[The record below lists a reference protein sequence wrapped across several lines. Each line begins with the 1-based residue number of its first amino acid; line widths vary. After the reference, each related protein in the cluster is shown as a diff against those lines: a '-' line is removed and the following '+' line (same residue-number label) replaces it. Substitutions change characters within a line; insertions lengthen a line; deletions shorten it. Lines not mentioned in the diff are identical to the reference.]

1 MDFSTPISTV
11 IPSLDG
17 PVLQVLARTDRML
30 SGRQV
35 HAEARAGSVAGV
47 RLVLQRLAST
57 GLVHV
62 DEAGTSLLYRLNRS
76 HLAAQAV
83 ELLANLRATFADTL
97 AANIASWRIPPL
109 HASLYGAAAHGEGGL
124 TSDVALVLI
133 RSDEV
138 ATDNRL
144 WEEQVGGLMS
154 DIVELTGNPVDVD
167 ELSLRDLSNHHRAA
181 APVVE
186 EWLDHP
192 TILYGPPLQVLLAGR
207 ASVVRPSLADL
218 PSLPNLANFPAM
230 PELTATAAR

>member
-17 PVLQVLARTDRML
+17 PVLQVLARADRML

-35 HAEARAGSVAGV
+35 HAEAGTGSVAGV

-62 DEAGTSLLYRLNRS
+62 DEAGSSLLYRLNRA

-109 HASLYGAAAHGEGGL
+109 HASLYGAAARGEGDL
-124 TSDVALVLI
+124 TSDVTLLLI

-138 ATDNRL
+138 ATDNFL
-144 WEEQVGGLMS
+144 WEEQVSALMS

-167 ELSLRDLSNHHRAA
+167 ELSLRDLANHHRAA
-181 APVVE
+181 VPVVE
-186 EWLDHP
+186 DWLDNP
-192 TILYGPPLQVLLAGR
+192 TILHGPPLQTLLAAR
-207 ASVVRPSLADL
+207 ASINRPTLADL
-218 PSLPNLANFPAM
+218 PSLPDLANFPTLPALM
-230 PELTATAAR
+230 G

>member
-1 MDFSTPISTV
+1 VDFSTPISTV

-17 PVLQVLARTDRML
+17 PVLQVLARADRML

-35 HAEARAGSVAGV
+35 HAQAGTGSVAGV

-62 DEAGTSLLYRLNRS
+62 DEAGSSLLYRLNRS

-97 AANIASWRIPPL
+97 AANIAAWRIPPL
-109 HASLYGAAAHGEGGL
+109 HASLYGAAARGAGDHKAEVTL
-124 TSDVALVLI
+124 LLI

-138 ATDNRL
+138 ATDNLL

-167 ELSLRDLSNHHRAA
+167 ELSLRDLANHHHAA
-181 APVVE
+181 VPVIE
-186 EWLDHP
+186 DWLHHP
-192 TILYGPPLQVLLAGR
+192 TILHGPTLQVLLSGR
-207 ASVVRPSLADL
+207 ASIERPILADL
-218 PSLPNLANFPAM
+218 PSLPDLANFPTFPA
-230 PELTATAAR
+230 LTATVAH

>member
-11 IPSLDG
+11 VPSLDG
-17 PVLQVLARTDRML
+17 PVLQVLARSDRML

-35 HAEARAGSVAGV
+35 HAEAGAGSVAGV

-62 DEAGTSLLYRLNRS
+62 DEAGSSLLYSLNRA

-97 AANIASWRIPPL
+97 SANIGAWRIPPL
-109 HASLYGAAAHGEGGL
+109 HASLYGAAARGEGEL
-124 TSDVALVLI
+124 TSEVSLLLI
-133 RSDEV
+133 RSDEI
-138 ATDNRL
+138 AAGNFL

-167 ELSLRDLSNHHRAA
+167 ELSLRDLANHHHAA
-181 APVVE
+181 VPVIQD
-186 EWLDHP
+186 WLDQP
-192 TILYGPPLQVLLAGR
+192 TILAGPPLQVLLAAR
-207 ASVVRPSLADL
+207 ASVERPILADL
-218 PSLPNLANFPAM
+218 PLLPNLANFPAL
-230 PELTATAAR
+230 PALTRAGG